1 MHASS
6 GNDPGRLL
14 QRRKKGLMR
23 LWLSESLEGIAA
35 VKKLQRSWVPRL
47 RRSWSSSIKGCPAT
61 HVDAHGVVLHK
72 GLGMDDLARTFS
84 SLLVAEVDKRN
95 LNPNKQMKLIE
106 QLRH

>member
-47 RRSWSSSIKGCPAT
+47 RRSWSSSIKGCPEIYIR
-61 HVDAHGVVLHK
+61 LHK
-72 GLGMDDLARTFS
+72 GLRMDDFARTFS